1 MDGDSLYVVP
11 LRWPTTAAN
20 GTEAEG
26 LRPKGW
32 SAFLRRRAVEDS
44 ASGTGSRRRI
54 GRGDDQVDVERILW
68 AALDAGLLVI
78 LERRNR
84 RGDWEPYR
92 WRLTENGEALVARKE
107 EPIDVAGFLA
117 ETDDPNHPV
126 LAAIRDLAGARRRES
141 RGVPALS
148 SRLGR
153 SYRAGRVPRE
163 RLLSTRM
170 TGYSKGIRIGDY
182 REQLEEALGLP
193 LEELVRKSGD
203 SAIAAGPIRFRVNG
217 IEIDARGIPP
227 WLALPIET
235 VEAIEWITIEADRLV
250 TIENLT
256 AFEEEVRRGLAIGT
270 IALYVGGFA
279 GRVERR
285 LLDHLIAAG
294 IRRIDHWSDLD
305 LGGLRILRQ
314 LQSLVSVEVRAYRM
328 EADLLERLPTQPL
341 TDNDRV
347 ALRAWVAD
355 TAAPVRELA
364 QALLTTGRK
373 AEQEGWFLLHRR
385 T

>member
-1 MDGDSLYVVP
+1 MDGDLSHRRTVAVSDDRREWHGSGGIAPEGVERL
-11 LRWPTTAAN
+11 LAAARDGRQCN
-20 GTEAEG
+20 WDGMG
-26 LRPKGW
+26 
-32 SAFLRRRAVEDS
+32 
-44 ASGTGSRRRI
+44 RRI
-54 GRGDDQVDVERILW
+54 GRGHDQVDVERILW
-68 AALDAGLLVI
+68 AAVDAGLLVV

-126 LAAIRDLAGARRRES
+126 LAAIRTWLEHGGGSPMCTRIVVAIGQE
-141 RGVPALS
+141 L
-148 SRLGR
+148 
-153 SYRAGRVPRE
+153 RAGRVPRE

-170 TGYSKGIRIGDY
+170 TGYSKGLRIGDY

-193 LEELVRKSGD
+193 LEEFVRKSGD

-217 IEIDARGIPP
+217 VETDARGIPP
-227 WLALPIET
+227 WLALPVET
-235 VEAIEWITIEADRLV
+235 VEAIEWIAFEADRLV

-256 AFEEEVRRGLAIGT
+256 AFEEEVRRGLARGT

-328 EADLLERLPTQPL
+328 EADLLDQLPTQPL
-341 TDNDRV
+341 TDSDRV

-355 TAAPVRELA
+355 TAAPARELA

-385 T
+385 G

>member
-1 MDGDSLYVVP
+1 MDGNRS
-11 LRWPTTAAN
+11 
-20 GTEAEG
+20 
-26 LRPKGW
+26 
-32 SAFLRRRAVEDS
+32 LRRTVAVADDRREWHG
-44 ASGTGSRRRI
+44 SGGIAPEGVERLLAAARGGRQCNWDGMGRRI
-54 GRGDDQVDVERILW
+54 GHGHDQVDIERILW
-68 AALDAGLLVI
+68 AAVDAGLLVV

-92 WRLTENGEALVARKE
+92 WRLTENGEALIARKE
-107 EPIDVAGFLA
+107 EPIDVAGFLG

-126 LAAIRDLAGARRRES
+126 LAAIRTWLEHGGGSPTCTRIVLAIGQE
-141 RGVPALS
+141 L
-148 SRLGR
+148 
-153 SYRAGRVPRE
+153 RAGRVPRE

-193 LEELVRKSGD
+193 LEEFVRKSGD

-217 IEIDARGIPP
+217 IETDARGVPP

-235 VEAIEWITIEADRLV
+235 IDAIEWIAIEADRLV

-256 AFEEEVRRGLAIGT
+256 AFEEEVRRGLASGT

-285 LLDHLIAAG
+285 LLDHFITAG
-294 IRRIDHWSDLD
+294 VRRIDHWSDLD

-314 LQSLVSVEVRAYRM
+314 LQSLVSIEVRAYRM
-328 EADLLERLPTQPL
+328 EADLLDQLPTQPL
-341 TDNDRV
+341 TDNDRDV
-347 ALRAWVAD
+347 LRAWVD
-355 TAAPVRELA
+355 DRAAPVRELA

-385 T
+385 G